1 MRIDSLRFSFY
12 VIFALASQTDPNKP
26 VLLAGDK
33 EKNNMEAVDKAGGI
47 QYLENQLQT
56 CAMLAEKLKI
66 EPLKFN

>member
-1 MRIDSLRFSFY
+1 
-12 VIFALASQTDPNKP
+12 

-33 EKNNMEAVDKAGGI
+33 EKNNMEAVNKAGGI

-56 CAMLAEKLKI
+56 CAKLAEKLKI